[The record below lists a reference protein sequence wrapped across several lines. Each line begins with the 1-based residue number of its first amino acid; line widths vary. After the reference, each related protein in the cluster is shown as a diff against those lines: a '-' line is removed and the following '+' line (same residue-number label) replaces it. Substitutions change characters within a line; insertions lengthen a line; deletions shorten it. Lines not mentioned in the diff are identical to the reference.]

1 LRTAYAAQD
10 WADSPLG
17 PSEGWPASLRN
28 LLVTALRT
36 PAPSAVL
43 WGDSGIAFYNDR
55 YAEIMGARHPGAMGR
70 SILDSVPDF
79 AELNREA
86 LRKGPAGEVLSLR
99 EAELSL
105 GGAYGTKPAWF
116 HIDYLPVFGEGGEP
130 AGELASFP
138 DVTARVTAERRSRE
152 GDVQLRV
159 LADNLPGAV
168 VCHLGT
174 SRDLA
179 RRNYTYVSAGVG
191 RVLGMLEEDT
201 PSDPLLWVSR
211 VEPADQSLLHDA
223 ERTAAQ
229 DLSILDV
236 EVGSRHPDG
245 RLLVGRIISQ
255 PRLLPDGWL
264 LWDGLYLDV
273 TGRRAAEAELC
284 RTAALLAAIGDATP
298 DLIYAMDRESRFFYV
313 NSAFEAMIGL
323 PADRLVGV
331 EVTEWAMVR
340 RSRRPSAATTS
351 GSWRNAAPSSS
362 RKPSPEGT
370 ASRGCSGPSR
380 RPCSTRPEW

>member
-1 LRTAYAAQD
+1 
-10 WADSPLG
+10 
-17 PSEGWPASLRN
+17 
-28 LLVTALRT
+28 
-36 PAPSAVL
+36 
-43 WGDSGIAFYNDR
+43 
-55 YAEIMGARHPGAMGR
+55 M
-70 SILDSVPDF
+70 
-79 AELNREA
+79 
-86 LRKGPAGEVLSLR
+86 
-99 EAELSL
+99 
-105 GGAYGTKPAWF
+105 
-116 HIDYLPVFGEGGEP
+116 
-130 AGELASFP
+130 
-138 DVTARVTAERRSRE
+138 
-152 GDVQLRV
+152 QLRA
-159 LADNLPGAV
+159 LADNPPGAV

-298 DLIYAMDRESRFFYV
+298 DLIYAKDF
-313 NSAFEAMIGL
+313 G
-323 PADRLVGV
+323 ADSS
-331 EVTEWAMVR
+331 TSTP
-340 RSRRPSAATTS
+340 RSRR
-351 GSWRNAAPSSS
+351 
-362 RKPSPEGT
+362 
-370 ASRGCSGPSR
+370 
-380 RPCSTRPEW
+380 